1 MRFVIAVCLAL
12 IIAGCTSKNKESDQ
26 AVDPALSTE
35 IKAGQIVYDQNCA
48 VCHQP
53 DGSGAPPLNPPLI
66 KTSFVLGDKNTLID
80 IVVNGMKNQK
90 VDGKTYK
97 NVMPSFAYLK
107 DEEIASV
114 LTFIRN
120 SFGNKA
126 DMTTIEDVKNFRNL
140 PAQNK

>member
-12 IIAGCTSKNKESDQ
+12 SIAGCTSKSKESDQ
-26 AVDPALSTE
+26 AVDPALAKEISTGE
-35 IKAGQIVYDQNCA
+35 VVYTQNCA
-48 VCHQP
+48 TCHQA

-66 KTSFVLGDKNTLID
+66 KTSFVTGDKNALID

-97 NVMPSFAYLK
+97 NVMPSFDYLK
-107 DEEIASV
+107 EEEIANV

-126 DMTTIEDVKNFRNL
+126 DMITIEDVKTFRNS
-140 PAQNK
+140 AQNK